1 MRLSLIALLAL
12 VLAAAL
18 LPGEGDASAA
28 VARRRGHNNRVGR
41 SHSAASMANAL
52 RRHAA
57 VGRKMVARYD
67 NFIVTYGGKRK
78 VAAVGAIS
86 KFELGRRRRRRGK
99 IRIP

>member
-1 MRLSLIALLAL
+1 MSRKVIREKKMRLSLIALLAL

-18 LPGEGDASAA
+18 LPGEGDAAAA

-57 VGRKMVARYD
+57 VGRKMVAR
-67 NFIVTYGGKRK
+67 
-78 VAAVGAIS
+78 
-86 KFELGRRRRRRGK
+86 
-99 IRIP
+99 